1 MVTLLPVKLCP
12 QFLYFTVQLSLLHAS
27 AQSYEFISADAEQ
40 VEFFK
45 VPRRQSQ
52 ALRIN

>member
-1 MVTLLPVKLCP
+1 MIKSDCPQRIHCGSDSHGDLLPVKLCP

-40 VEFFK
+40 V
-45 VPRRQSQ
+45 
-52 ALRIN
+52 